1 MTDPKEAPREFL
13 NEALSALE
21 RLDSDRTELGQ
32 LRQQTMSDERA
43 LKELGSSCEKE
54 KQQLINERRSS
65 LKADFDK
72 QLRSLDKELKTV
84 SDKRKKARQKGVK
97 SRIKDETAELRSQNV
112 QKQKSIREL
121 HTKSGLSRLSAGR
134 LYYALFMP
142 KGIGEWLIAA
152 LCFILLFIGLP
163 ALLYALL
170 PGSGMLKHIL
180 IYAVII
186 VGIGGAYIHITNIT
200 KLKAP
205 EAIREGR
212 RLLDEIKRNE
222 RDIRKISRGI
232 KRDNNDGVYDLG
244 SFDDRLTELNGK
256 HKELEAAM
264 EQALLNFDKVTKCV
278 LSDEVDAKYKTKLDE
293 LSEALKERKLS
304 EDRKQAEISKEEQ
317 ELLDYAKILGR
328 DELNKKRLT
337 ELIGAFDKNEASTLS
352 EAIDKI
358 DKK

>member
-121 HTKSGLSRLSAGR
+121 HTKSGLSRL
-134 LYYALFMP
+134 
-142 KGIGEWLIAA
+142 
-152 LCFILLFIGLP
+152 
-163 ALLYALL
+163 
-170 PGSGMLKHIL
+170 
-180 IYAVII
+180 
-186 VGIGGAYIHITNIT
+186 
-200 KLKAP
+200 
-205 EAIREGR
+205 
-212 RLLDEIKRNE
+212 
-222 RDIRKISRGI
+222 
-232 KRDNNDGVYDLG
+232 
-244 SFDDRLTELNGK
+244 TELNGK

-304 EDRKQAEISKEEQ
+304 EEKKQAEISKEEQ
-317 ELLDYAKILGR
+317 ELLDYAKETWKAEGNKVKDLQSI
-328 DELNKKRLT
+328 ELYYKPEEGKCYYVFN
-337 ELIGAFDKNEASTLS
+337 GQGSDDSFFSV
-352 EAIDKI
+352 
-358 DKK
+358 